1 MIQECEKA
9 IRNSNIGLNPMNDGE
24 NIRLNIPP
32 LTEERR
38 KEMVKKTKTMGE
50 DTKVGIRSARRDAME
65 EIKKA
70 IKDGYPE
77 DLGKRKEAEIQTLT
91 DNYIKKVDVVVEAK
105 DKEIMTI

>member
-1 MIQECEKA
+1 
-9 IRNSNIGLNPMNDGE
+9 
-24 NIRLNIPP
+24 
-32 LTEERR
+32 
-38 KEMVKKTKTMGE
+38 MVKKTKTMGE